1 MGGGDPGPSEHP
13 ACNRAQPPVAIA
25 AIVKENLLLTQACEV
40 SNPDWMVPVEQIAEA
55 RGIAHLRP
63 GQRPACNC
71 TQPPITITSVVE
83 EDLIFVQVG
92 EIADPYRVV
101 PIEQIAKS
109 RGIAHL
115 CPGQRPACNC
125 TQPPI
130 TITSVVEEDLISI
143 QVGEIADPYRVVS
156 IEQVAKARG
165 ITYSLPSQRRAR
177 YGAEPPVAVT
187 TIIEQDLGLPRT
199 GEIPLPKFVVLIA

>member
-40 SNPDWMVPVEQIAEA
+40 SNPYWMVPVEQIAEA
-55 RGIAHLRP
+55 RGIAHLR
-63 GQRPACNC
+63 
-71 TQPPITITSVVE
+71 
-83 EDLIFVQVG
+83 
-92 EIADPYRVV
+92 
-101 PIEQIAKS
+101 
-109 RGIAHL
+109 
-115 CPGQRPACNC
+115 PGQRPACNC

-177 YGAEPPVAVT
+177 YGAAPTVAVT